1 MCVLSRVQLVA
12 ILWTVAHQPPPSMG
26 FFRQEYWSG
35 LPFPSAGDLP
45 HSGIEP
51 GSPGSPALQVGSL
64 PSEPPGKPSSLE
76 GPTFPGSWALLPS
89 LQPAVLGRALFLGR
103 LSASLSS
110 VLPPSLLSC
119 LPLFCPASLSV
130 FPTVASASIPFT
142 TFPGFREVGQE
153 CLLGSLFCLPH
164 VDKRCLQR
172 SRKSSEFRGSRVQ
185 EVHGSSF
192 RFHLAAHL
200 LEF

>member
-1 MCVLSRVQLVA
+1 MASLCSSLEAPGEKLSPCLSRLEPTMCVLSRVQLVA

-64 PSEPPGKPSSLE
+64 PAEPPGKPSSLE

-110 VLPPSLLSC
+110 VLPPFQCSQQWHRQVSLL
-119 LPLFCPASLSV
+119 PH
-130 FPTVASASIPFT
+130 
-142 TFPGFREVGQE
+142 FPGSG
-153 CLLGSLFCLPH
+153 
-164 VDKRCLQR
+164 K
-172 SRKSSEFRGSRVQ
+172 
-185 EVHGSSF
+185 
-192 RFHLAAHL
+192 
-200 LEF
+200 